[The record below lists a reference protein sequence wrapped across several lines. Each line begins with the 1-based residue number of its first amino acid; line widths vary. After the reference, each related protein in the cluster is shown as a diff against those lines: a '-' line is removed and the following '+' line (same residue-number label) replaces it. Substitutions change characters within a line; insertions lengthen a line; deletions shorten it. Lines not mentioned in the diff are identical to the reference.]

1 LEVQLDRAVFNTW
14 LRGADVATYEDGEF
28 SIRVRHAYAKDWIEK
43 HLGHVITY
51 TLGSIFGRSVH
62 IHYVVAT
69 TTQPEEPEAG
79 PLWAVEYGQESDDT
93 QEEEPEYYPAWE
105 ESPAEATRAD
115 LNRRYTFDT
124 FVVGPSNEFAY
135 AAARAVADNAGCD
148 YNPLFIYGGV
158 GLGKTHLLQ
167 AIGHYA
173 EEAGSHV
180 ICISGEAFTN
190 ELVTAIRSNK
200 TADFRAR
207 YRRADVLLVDDVQFI
222 AGKTAM
228 EEEFYHTFNTIINR
242 GGQVVITSDRLP
254 RDMKKLDERLRSR
267 FEGGLQA
274 DIQIPELETRIA
286 ILEVKSS
293 AQGTPLPEN
302 VALMLAEH
310 VTTSVREL
318 EGIMT
323 QVLARASLAKQPLT
337 EKLVESILARTGI
350 QAPRRTASV
359 DEVLEATA
367 TYHQMSLDDL
377 ISKRRNK
384 EVVRARHIA
393 IYLAREATSATLPQ
407 IGDALGGRDHSTVLH
422 GYQKIADDLN
432 ADPILRREVN
442 DIRRQLNLL
451 N

>member
-14 LRGADVATYEDGEF
+14 LRGAEVATYEDGEF
-28 SIRVRHAYAKDWIEK
+28 SIRVQHAYAKDWIEK

-69 TTQPEEPEAG
+69 AQPEEPQAG
-79 PLWAVEYGQESDDT
+79 PLWAHLPVEHEQESDES
-93 QEEEPEYYPAWE
+93 QEDYYPAWDE
-105 ESPAEATRAD
+105 MPAETTRAE
-115 LNRRYTFDT
+115 LNHRYTFDA

-167 AIGHYA
+167 AVGRYA
-173 EEAGSHV
+173 EESGQQV
-180 ICISGEAFTN
+180 IYVSGEAFTN
-190 ELVTAIRSNK
+190 ELVGAIRGNK

-222 AGKTAM
+222 AGKSAM

-242 GGQVVITSDRLP
+242 GGQIVVTSDRLP

-293 AQGTPLPEN
+293 AQGTPLPN
-302 VALMLAEH
+302 NILLMLAEH

-337 EKLVESILARTGI
+337 EKLVESILSRSGI

-359 DEVLEATA
+359 NEVLEATA
-367 TYHQMSLDDL
+367 TYHQMSLDEL

-442 DIRRQLNLL
+442 DIRRYLNLV